1 MFKSLL
7 FLLCTISFLSSA
19 DIDTSNN
26 TGFSGHLQLM
36 HVLYG
41 KDNGFDPETGSSI
54 GLNLRYTSEDYFGFK
69 GIIGFHYVGDT
80 GLTDLDK
87 DSSGDYIKKVAG
99 GIFLTPDYSGK
110 AVLDEVLLQ
119 YSYQTFTLGIGRRHP
134 PETMPKYFANPIAL
148 FKDSQV
154 ENSYE
159 AISLRTEYIT
169 DTTIGITHIIKMMPG
184 SRSNSDYGIIGEY
197 TNTAGIAVNPIYLEG
212 KFVKIADLALTGGK
226 DANGNQVKTPGMTK
240 LTLVNR
246 SLPDTTL
253 QLWNYYVYDFV
264 NFLFLQSDHT
274 MKHDEFTATVKLQY
288 LREDGIGEKYV
299 GDIDASMWGAM
310 LLMDKNLFSASIS
323 YNQSYGE
330 FFNAWGF
337 DPAFTS
343 SLFSRN
349 AYRDDVK
356 AYKVAMKY
364 KFSKHLVLSWAYA
377 DYGRSESYGGN
388 PSRTLYPTRDATE
401 MDTVLNYKVNK
412 ELNVKFYNVLR
423 TSEYEST
430 TSDRKQNQW
439 RLIATYRF

>member
-1 MFKSLL
+1 MFKYL
-7 FLLCTISFLSSA
+7 FLFFSTIYLLSAES
-19 DIDTSNN
+19 TSEEGSNV
-26 TGFSGHLQLM
+26 SGHLQLM

-54 GLNLRYTSEDYFGFK
+54 GVNLHYESDNYLGFQ
-69 GIIGFHYVGDT
+69 GIVGFHYVGDS

-87 DSSGDYIKKVAG
+87 DSSGNYIKKVAG
-99 GIFLTPDYSGK
+99 GIFLTSDLSGK
-110 AVLDEVLLQ
+110 AILDEALLKYHHQ
-119 YSYQTFTLGIGRRHP
+119 YFTLGIGRRHP
-134 PETMPKYFANPIAL
+134 AETQPAYYANPIAL

-159 AISLRTEYIT
+159 AISLFTEYIP
-169 DTTIGITHIIKMMPG
+169 DTAIGIAHITKMMPG
-184 SRSNSDYGIIGEY
+184 SRSNSDYGVIGEY
-197 TNTAGIAVNPIYLEG
+197 TNTAGIAVNPIELEG
-212 KFVKIADLALTGGK
+212 EFVKIANLALTDGK
-226 DANGNQVKTPGMTK
+226 DANGKQVDTPGMTK
-240 LTLVNR
+240 LTVVNR
-246 SLPDTTL
+246 SLPNTTL

-264 NFLFLQSDHT
+264 NFFFLQSDYK
-274 MKHDEFTATVKLQY
+274 MKYDELVTTVKLQY
-288 LREDGIGEKYV
+288 LKEDGVGEKYV
-299 GDIDASMWGAM
+299 GDVDASMWGAM
-310 LLMDKNLFSASIS
+310 LLLDMNPFVTSIS
-323 YNQSYGE
+323 YNQSNGE

-337 DPAFTS
+337 DPAFTT

-364 KFSKHLVLSWAYA
+364 KFNKHLVLSWAYA
-377 DYGRSESYGGN
+377 DYGQSNSYGGN
-388 PSRTLYPTRDATE
+388 PSRTLFPSRDATE

-412 ELNVKFYNVLR
+412 DLNLKLYNVLR